1 MESNKEES
9 IRCIEI
15 AIGKYNDGN
24 LEGCIKFLNKSIS
37 LYPSDRARELLATYT
52 STTTTSSTS
61 TQTST
66 DGHGGTSTKTTT
78 TKTTT
83 SETINESIKPKYTSE
98 QVAAVKRIKACK
110 SFYEVLEIK
119 RDANETDIKK
129 AYRKIAL
136 QMHPDK
142 NQAPGAEDAFKIV
155 TQAFSC
161 LSDQRK
167 RQTYD
172 LHGSEEPTNRSPFS
186 RGGGGGGGG
195 MYYEEDISPED
206 IFNIFFGIPTNGARN
221 RRGGGGGNHYYSSSM
236 GGSPFGNGVQF
247 SFGGAPMHRRRS
259 QHNHQ
264 HQAQPETQESA
275 YSFLIILIP
284 LILFFLSLFGSGS
297 GSSSGVSRNYRGLY
311 EFTQSQQFQNERNI
325 PIDLPSGDKID
336 IEYFVKVDFDK
347 IIKQNGFNFKHF
359 ESDVAEKWVSYKEP
373 ICKKKKQLDNSLK
386 KEPSN
391 SSIKK
396 ELSKNQYKYCD
407 ILNKNG
413 VFK

>member
-9 IRCIEI
+9 IRCIDI
-15 AIGKYNDGN
+15 AIKKYNEGN
-24 LEGCIKFLNKSIS
+24 LEGCLKFLNKSIS
-37 LYPSDRARELLATYT
+37 LYPNDRAKELLATYT

-61 TQTST
+61 TETST
-66 DGHGGTSTKTTT
+66 DGHGGISTKTTT

-83 SETINESIKPKYTSE
+83 SETINESIKPKYTAE

-119 RDANETDIKK
+119 KDANETDIKK

-161 LSDQRK
+161 LSDPRK

-195 MYYEEDISPED
+195 MYYEDDISPED
-206 IFNIFFGIPTNGARN
+206 IFNIFFGIPTTGARN
-221 RRGGGGGNHYYSSSM
+221 RRGGNQYYATSM

-247 SFGGAPMHRRRS
+247 SFGGAPMPRRRT
-259 QHNHQ
+259 QHHHHQ
-264 HQAQPETQESA
+264 PQQETQDS

-284 LILFFLSLFGSGS
+284 IILFFLLFGG
-297 GSSSGVSRNYRGLY
+297 GSSSASSGVNRYYKNLY
-311 EFTQSQQFQNERNI
+311 DFTQTQQFQNERNI
-325 PIDLPSGDKID
+325 PIDLSSGDKIN
-336 IEYFVKVDFDK
+336 IQYFVRSDFDK
-347 IIKQNGFNFKHF
+347 ISKQSGFDFTIFQN
-359 ESDVAEKWVSYKEP
+359 DVTEKWVTFKEP
-373 ICKKKKQLDNSLK
+373 YCKKKKQLDNTLK

-391 SSIKK
+391 SSIEK
-396 ELSKNQYKYCD
+396 ELSKNIYKYCD
-407 ILNKNG
+407 ILNKNR

>member
-15 AIGKYNDGN
+15 AVRKYNEGN
-24 LEGCIKFLNKSIS
+24 LESCIKFLNKSIS
-37 LYPSDRARELLATYT
+37 LYPNDRAKELLATYT

-83 SETINESIKPKYTSE
+83 SETINESIKPKYTVE

-110 SFYEVLEIK
+110 SFYDVLEIK
-119 RDANETDIKK
+119 KDANEIDIKK

-161 LSDQRK
+161 LSDPRK

-186 RGGGGGGGG
+186 RGGGGGG
-195 MYYEEDISPED
+195 MYYEDDISPED

-221 RRGGGGGNHYYSSSM
+221 RRAGGNHYYATSM

-247 SFGGAPMHRRRS
+247 NFGGAPMNRRRS
-259 QHNHQ
+259 QHQHHHHQ
-264 HQAQPETQESA
+264 PQQETQESA
-275 YSFLIILIP
+275 YSLLIILIP

-297 GSSSGVSRNYRGLY
+297 GSSAGISTNYKNLY
-311 EFTQSQQFQNERNI
+311 EFSQSQQFQKERII
-325 PIDLPSGDKID
+325 PVDLESGDKID
-336 IEYFVKVDFDK
+336 IQYFVKVDFEK
-347 IIKQNGFNFKHF
+347 LIRQNSFNIKSFEKDVADRWVNFK
-359 ESDVAEKWVSYKEP
+359 AP
-373 ICKKKKQLDNSLK
+373 LCKKKKQLDDSLIK
-386 KEPSN
+386 DPSN
-391 SSIKK
+391 TSIKK
-396 ELSKNQYKYCD
+396 ELSKSQYKYCD
-407 ILNKNG
+407 VLNKNKI
-413 VFK
+413 FK